1 MSALETL
8 LSQYRTVSLTN
19 SQELYPES
27 EGQGLPLIQ
36 VKSPLCQAVIAL
48 QGAQIL
54 EFKNSAGTPLL
65 WLSPQCQFNPGSA
78 LRGGIPLCLP
88 WFGPHPT
95 DASKPQ
101 HGYART
107 RNWELTQVAEND
119 EGRCELTFELV
130 SEPGPLFDYAFT
142 CVLRMTLSRHVDIQL
157 SVTNL
162 DSQAFDF
169 SWAFHSYF
177 PVRILEQ
184 ARVKGL
190 AGRDY
195 RDNLEQLITKT
206 QDQDLGFVGEV
217 DRVFPGI
224 EQAVEIAGEPTIRI
238 EHDQCPS
245 VITWNP
251 GPDNAAAMA
260 DVGAGNEQGFICV
273 ERGAVLDEAWHLDA
287 GETRTAW
294 MRISEA

>member
-157 SVTNL
+157 SVTNR

>member
-65 WLSPQCQFNPGSA
+65 WLSPQCRFNPGSA

-157 SVTNL
+157 SVTNR

>member
-65 WLSPQCQFNPGSA
+65 WLSPQCRFNPGSA

>member
-65 WLSPQCQFNPGSA
+65 WLSPQCRFNPGSA

-157 SVTNL
+157 SITNR

>member
-157 SVTNL
+157 SVTNR

-177 PVRILEQ
+177 PVRILDQ

>member
-65 WLSPQCQFNPGSA
+65 WLSPQCRFNPGSA

-157 SVTNL
+157 SVTNRN
-162 DSQAFDF
+162 SQAFDF

>member
-65 WLSPQCQFNPGSA
+65 WLSPQCRFNPGSA

-157 SVTNL
+157 SITNR

-177 PVRILEQ
+177 PVRILDQ

>member
-8 LSQYRTVSLTN
+8 LSQYRTVSITN
-19 SQELYPES
+19 SEELYPES

-54 EFKNSAGTPLL
+54 EFKDSAGTPLL
-65 WLSPQCQFNPGSA
+65 WLSPQCRFNPGSA

-119 EGRCELTFELV
+119 EGRSELTFELV

-157 SVTNL
+157 SVTNR

-177 PVRILEQ
+177 PVRILDQ

>member
-36 VKSPLCQAVIAL
+36 VSSPLCQAVIAL

-65 WLSPQCQFNPGSA
+65 WLSPQCRFNPGSA

-95 DASKPQ
+95 DANKPQ

-157 SVTNL
+157 SITNR

>member
-8 LSQYRTVSLTN
+8 LSQYRTVFLTN

-157 SVTNL
+157 SVTNR

>member
-1 MSALETL
+1 MSALETR

-19 SQELYPES
+19 SKELYPES

-36 VKSPLCQAVIAL
+36 VNSPLCQAVIAL

-54 EFKNSAGTPLL
+54 EFKNPAGTPLL
-65 WLSPQCQFNPGSA
+65 WLSPQCRFNPGSA

-95 DASKPQ
+95 DPSKPQ

-107 RNWELTQVAEND
+107 RDWALTQVAEND
-119 EGRCELTFELV
+119 EGRCELTFELE

-142 CVLRMTLSRHVDIQL
+142 CVLRMTLSRHIDLQL
-157 SVTNL
+157 SVTNR

-177 PVRILEQ
+177 PVRILEE
-184 ARVKGL
+184 AWVKGL

-195 RDNLEQLITKT
+195 RDNLDQLTTKT
-206 QDQDLGFVGEV
+206 QNQDLGFVGEV
-217 DRVFPGI
+217 DRVFPDI
-224 EQAVEIAGEPTIRI
+224 EQALEIAGEPTIRI

-251 GPDNAAAMA
+251 GPENAAAMA
-260 DVGAGNEQGFICV
+260 DVGAGIEQGFICV
-273 ERGAVLDEAWHLDA
+273 ERGAVLDEAWHLEA
-287 GETRTAW
+287 GTTRTAS

>member
-1 MSALETL
+1 MSNLRHRIAFQSRVGVKLCGLGPTVLEYSMSALETL

-65 WLSPQCQFNPGSA
+65 WLSPQCQFNPGPA
-78 LRGGIPLCLP
+78 LRGVIPLCLP

-95 DASKPQ
+95 AASKPQ

-107 RNWELTQVAEND
+107 RNWELSQVAEND

-130 SEPGPLFDYAFT
+130 SDPGPLFDYAFT

-157 SVTNL
+157 SVTNR

-169 SWAFHSYF
+169 SWARSEE
-177 PVRILEQ
+177 R
-184 ARVKGL
+184 RV
-190 AGRDY
+190 
-195 RDNLEQLITKT
+195 
-206 QDQDLGFVGEV
+206 
-217 DRVFPGI
+217 
-224 EQAVEIAGEPTIRI
+224 
-238 EHDQCPS
+238 
-245 VITWNP
+245 
-251 GPDNAAAMA
+251 
-260 DVGAGNEQGFICV
+260 
-273 ERGAVLDEAWHLDA
+273 
-287 GETRTAW
+287 
-294 MRISEA
+294 

>member
-36 VKSPLCQAVIAL
+36 VNSPLCQAVIAL

-157 SVTNL
+157 SITNR

>member
-1 MSALETL
+1 MSAVETL
-8 LSQYRTVSLTN
+8 LRQNRTCSLTN
-19 SQELYPES
+19 SQELYTES

-48 QGAQIL
+48 HRDQL
-54 EFKNSAGTPLL
+54 FDVKNSACTPLL

-130 SEPGPLFDYAFT
+130 SEPGTLCDYAFT
-142 CVLRMTLSRHVDIQL
+142 CVLRMTLSRHVEIQL
-157 SVTNL
+157 SVTNR

-195 RDNLEQLITKT
+195 RDNLEQLIT
-206 QDQDLGFVGEV
+206 
-217 DRVFPGI
+217 DRK
-224 EQAVEIAGEPTIRI
+224 
-238 EHDQCPS
+238 S
-245 VITWNP
+245 
-251 GPDNAAAMA
+251 
-260 DVGAGNEQGFICV
+260 
-273 ERGAVLDEAWHLDA
+273 
-287 GETRTAW
+287 TRLNSSHVA
-294 MRISEA
+294 I

>member
-157 SVTNL
+157 SITNR

-177 PVRILEQ
+177 PVRILDQ

>member
-157 SVTNL
+157 SITNR